1 MVTIKDIARESG
13 YSVSTVSRVL
23 NQRQDVSPDA
33 KKKIEEIVAKYNFV
47 PNNNAKHLKQTAT
60 KTIGVLIKGNSNMLF
75 SSILEEIQRIVEK
88 TSYTLVV
95 SYLDEEDNEV
105 EQAAVVCRERKPMG
119 LLFLGGN
126 PSYFKEGFSR
136 VEIPCVLV
144 TNRADSLHFANL
156 SSVATDDIA
165 AGKCAVDTLIEA
177 GHRRIGVIGGD
188 PALSHTSK
196 QRYLG
201 CQKSFEEHLI
211 PFDEEKDYSKAR
223 FSFDSAYRATERL
236 IKRAPDVT
244 AIFAMS
250 DVMAIGTIRALI
262 DLNYRV
268 PQDISVIGFDGTALA
283 EFYHPKLTTIKQQY
297 QTLAVRSIE
306 LLFGQLEFKR
316 EAVHEVVPF
325 ELLSGESIRKI

>member
-1 MVTIKDIARESG
+1 MVTIKDIAKESG

-23 NQRQDVSPDA
+23 NQRRDVSLDA
-33 KKKIEEIVAKYNFV
+33 KKKIEEIVEKYNFV

-60 KTIGVLIKGNSNMLF
+60 KTIGVLIKGTSNMLF
-75 SSILEEIQRIVEK
+75 SNILEEIQRIIEK

-95 SYLDEEDNEV
+95 SYLDEDANEV
-105 EQAAVVCRERKPMG
+105 EQALVMCRERKPMG

-126 PSYFKEGFSR
+126 PEYFKNGFEQ
-136 VEIPCVLV
+136 VELPCVLV
-144 TNRADSLHFANL
+144 TNQANELHFPNL

-165 AGKCAVDTLIEA
+165 AAKCAVDTLLEA
-177 GHRRIGVIGGD
+177 GHKRIGIIGGD
-188 PALSHTSK
+188 LSMSHTSR

-201 CQKSFEEHLI
+201 CQKSFAEHDI
-211 PFDEEKDYSKAR
+211 SFDEEKNYAKAR
-223 FSFDSAYRATERL
+223 FSFDSAYRATKRL
-236 IKRAPDVT
+236 MKEAPDIS

-262 DLNYRV
+262 DMNYKV

-283 EFYHPKLTTIKQQY
+283 EYYHPKLATIKQQD
-297 QTLAVRSIE
+297 QTLATRSVE

-316 EAVHEVVPF
+316 DAIHEVVPF
-325 ELLSGESIRKI
+325 EFVSGESIRKL